1 MKLLSFIFI
10 IKLIAQSNI
19 FSYRKEK
26 HGQKKLQEVRNLEM
40 LKLKYIRITNGIK
53 FIKSCKKKRIIPTF
67 ARISND
73 VVTKIKKLEDKICVL
88 VMNAELERK
97 HREKR
102 DLLQQIDTLKKIVYA
117 DLSTTLKS
125 VSYTHLTLPTIL
137 RV

>member
-117 DLSTTLKS
+117 DLSTTLK
-125 VSYTHLTLPTIL
+125 LALM
-137 RV
+137 

>member
-1 MKLLSFIFI
+1 MC
-10 IKLIAQSNI
+10 
-19 FSYRKEK
+19 
-26 HGQKKLQEVRNLEM
+26 
-40 LKLKYIRITNGIK
+40 IRDSTNGIK

-117 DLSTTLKS
+117 DLSTTLK
-125 VSYTHLTLPTIL
+125 LALM
-137 RV
+137 